1 MQTMNFEKIKEM
13 AEKDLAIDDTEL
25 GNESTR
31 IPQLHNKYLVIFH
44 DERLVL
50 RKAQADYRTL
60 RKDKWEYY
68 TGKMSQERL
77 TELGWQPFQS
87 KILRNDLDVY
97 MDSDKDLSSLQ
108 VKIEYQQEKVDY
120 LESVL
125 KGISQRHWVIRN
137 ALEWK
142 KMMMGMG

>member
-1 MQTMNFEKIKEM
+1 MNFEKIKEM

-50 RKAQADYRTL
+50 RKAQSDYRTL

-87 KILRNDLDVY
+87 RILRNDLDVY
-97 MDSDKDLSSLQ
+97 MDSDSDLSALR
-108 VKIEYQQEKVDY
+108 VKIEYQEEKVDY

-137 ALEWK
+137 SIEWRK
-142 KMMMGMG
+142 FTNGIV

>member
-1 MQTMNFEKIKEM
+1 MNFDKIKEM
-13 AEKDLAIDDTEL
+13 AEKDLAVDDTEL

-50 RKAQADYRTL
+50 RKTQADYRTL

-77 TELGWQPFQS
+77 KELGWQPFQS
-87 KILRNDLDVY
+87 RILRNDLDVY
-97 MDSDKDLSSLQ
+97 MESDTELSSLR
-108 VKIEYQQEKVDY
+108 VKIEYQEEKVDY

-125 KGISQRHWVIRN
+125 KGIAQRHWVIRN
-137 ALEWK
+137 AIEWRK
-142 KMMMGMG
+142 FTNGIV

>member
-1 MQTMNFEKIKEM
+1 MNFDKIKEM
-13 AEKDLAIDDTEL
+13 AEKDLAVDDTEL

-77 TELGWQPFQS
+77 KELGWQPFQS
-87 KILRNDLDVY
+87 RILRNDLDVY
-97 MDSDKDLSSLQ
+97 MESDTELSSLR
-108 VKIEYQQEKVDY
+108 VKIEYQEEKVDY

-125 KGISQRHWVIRN
+125 KGIAQRHWVIRN
-137 ALEWK
+137 AIEWRK
-142 KMMMGMG
+142 FTNGIV

>member
-137 ALEWK
+137 SIEWRK
-142 KMMMGMG
+142 FTNGIV

>member
-1 MQTMNFEKIKEM
+1 MQTMNFDKIKEM

-137 ALEWK
+137 SIEWRK
-142 KMMMGMG
+142 FTNGIV

>member
-1 MQTMNFEKIKEM
+1 MQTMNFDKIKEM

-68 TGKMSQERL
+68 TGKMSPERL
-77 TELGWQPFQS
+77 TELGWQPFQA

-137 ALEWK
+137 SIEWRK
-142 KMMMGMG
+142 FTNGIV

>member
-1 MQTMNFEKIKEM
+1 MNFEKIKEM

-50 RKAQADYRTL
+50 RKAQSDYRTL

-87 KILRNDLDVY
+87 RILRNDLDVY
-97 MDSDKDLSSLQ
+97 MDSDPDLSALR
-108 VKIEYQQEKVDY
+108 VKIEYQEEKVDY

-137 ALEWK
+137 SIEWRRFVN
-142 KMMMGMG
+142 GIV

>member
-1 MQTMNFEKIKEM
+1 MNFEKIKEM

-50 RKAQADYRTL
+50 RKAQSDYRTL

-87 KILRNDLDVY
+87 RILRNDLDVY
-97 MDSDKDLSSLQ
+97 MDSDPDLSALRM
-108 VKIEYQQEKVDY
+108 KIEYQEEKVDY

-137 ALEWK
+137 SIEWRK
-142 KMMMGMG
+142 FTNGIV

>member
-50 RKAQADYRTL
+50 RKTQADYRTL

-137 ALEWK
+137 ALEWRK
-142 KMMMGMG
+142 FVNGVV

>member
-1 MQTMNFEKIKEM
+1 MNFEKIKEM

-50 RKAQADYRTL
+50 RKAQSDYRTL

-87 KILRNDLDVY
+87 RILRNDLDVY
-97 MDSDKDLSSLQ
+97 MDSDPDLSALR
-108 VKIEYQQEKVDY
+108 VKIEYQEEKVDY

-137 ALEWK
+137 SIEWRK
-142 KMMMGMG
+142 FTNGIV